1 MAKKPKAKSEPKT
14 GFVKKIVHQ
23 PPTIH
28 RNSTVH
34 TSTFV
39 KHSSPD
45 WGKRIFFLVL
55 LLGVLTGSFFLFT
68 TRDSNSVK
76 NSNTN
81 RPSHTINN
89 QNKNSNSNSNSE
101 QSTEIP
107 EELKLTVP
115 FTSQAPTANWDELHN
130 EACEEA
136 SIIIANAYYN
146 NVTSLPAATVEK
158 EITRMTEYQQK
169 EFGYH
174 LSINTYET
182 AQMARDV
189 YGLKTEIVPF
199 NEQTIKQALAN
210 NKLVIYPAMGQM
222 LGNPNFTGEGPIYHM
237 LVITGYDG
245 TNYITNDPGTRKGL
259 NYKYSYS
266 TLKNA
271 SGNWVHDAHAV
282 DTSDKRIII
291 VSK

>member
-1 MAKKPKAKSEPKT
+1 MVKKPKTKPESKT
-14 GFVKKIVHQ
+14 GFVKKTVHQ

-28 RNSTVH
+28 HNSTSYSP
-34 TSTFV
+34 TPV
-39 KHSSPD
+39 KKSSPD

-55 LLGVLTGSFFLFT
+55 LLGILAGSLFLFS
-68 TRDSNSVK
+68 TRGNNSVK
-76 NSNTN
+76 NSNAN
-81 RPSHTINN
+81 KPSHTTN
-89 QNKNSNSNSNSE
+89 QNKNSNSNSNS
-101 QSTEIP
+101 QQNADIP
-107 EELKLTVP
+107 KELKLAVP

-136 SIIIANAYYN
+136 SIIMANAYYN
-146 NVTSLPAATVEK
+146 DVTSLPAATVEK
-158 EITRMTEYQQK
+158 EIAKMTEYQQK
-169 EFGYH
+169 EFGYN
-174 LSINTYET
+174 LSINTSEA

-199 NEQTIKQALAN
+199 SEQTIKQALAN
-210 NKLVIYPAMGQM
+210 DKLVIYPAMGQM

-237 LVITGYDG
+237 LVIKGYDDS
-245 TNYITNDPGTRKGL
+245 NYITNDPGTRKGL
-259 NYKYSYS
+259 DYKYSFS